1 MRPLLACG
9 LRRAQDG
16 RGPASNNAGSMAEL
30 PSRGAGRNQ
39 PGRRAVLYI
48 QVKARKSKWPL
59 NGLQMVLPFAGQRIA
74 VWPSSR
80 CAASTSRSAT
90 RNSCSLWAHPAA
102 AGPIMVF
109 SAFKPTMEIFAW
121 IALTA
126 LNELYRR
133 IDETGGPGQA
143 QRLAEALTLRSAAR
157 AGTMCA
163 SSLMAATAA
172 GSVRLPGPSAPP
184 PWPAIRWQRRSCAG
198 LSSNWRGLPTR

>member
-9 LRRAQDG
+9 LRRAQDR
-16 RGPASNNAGSMAEL
+16 RGPASNNAGSMAER

-80 CAASTSRSAT
+80 CAASRSASRQLRCCAASTSRSAT

-163 SSLMAATAA
+163 SSFMAATAA
-172 GSVRLPGPSAPP
+172 
-184 PWPAIRWQRRSCAG
+184 
-198 LSSNWRGLPTR
+198 